1 MIKIAIFE
9 NEYVEVETAFK
20 ALNLLYYNNELDFS
34 VYRSSQEFHD
44 LTKIS
49 EFEVVFVDLDLS
61 LSSKM
66 DGYTLIKNILQ
77 IKRNAS
83 ILILSASSKESIL
96 TKLEQKGLP
105 ALTIIS
111 KPVDY
116 TDIYEKLKIFLPV
129 A

>member
-20 ALNLLYYNNELDFS
+20 ALNMLYYQKQLEFT
-34 VYRSSQEFHD
+34 VYRSSQELDD
-44 LTKIS
+44 LNKIS
-49 EFEVVFVDLDLS
+49 DYKVVFVDLDLS

-66 DGYTLIKNILQ
+66 DGYTLIKHFIHINSAINI
-77 IKRNAS
+77 I
-83 ILILSASSKESIL
+83 IISASSKESIL
-96 TKLEQKGLP
+96 TKLSKKGLP
-105 ALTIIS
+105 LVPIIT

-116 TDIYEKLKIFLPV
+116 TDIYDKLKIFIP